1 MLRGTAP
8 EARSNQRKPDSL
20 HPWTKGLYQSPNSK
34 TFLVFPMTFQTFRG
48 RNPTNIP
55 KRAAVQRGRVGA
67 LHPLTDLASQAS
79 ALPSL
84 LLVWADIHFRGMESH
99 MVPSWH
105 LEQVQNMVKSIHILI
120 LKTMKTQADHQ
131 QIQKPLASPISLP
144 QVRQLF
150 LKLKV

>member
-1 MLRGTAP
+1 
-8 EARSNQRKPDSL
+8 
-20 HPWTKGLYQSPNSK
+20 
-34 TFLVFPMTFQTFRG
+34 
-48 RNPTNIP
+48 
-55 KRAAVQRGRVGA
+55 
-67 LHPLTDLASQAS
+67 
-79 ALPSL
+79 
-84 LLVWADIHFRGMESH
+84 